1 MATQSKTTF
10 CRICE
15 AVCGMVATVEDG
27 RLVALRPDREHPLS
41 EGFACRKG
49 IAFTEVVNDPDRVT
63 VPLRRASGGGFEE
76 VSWDEALTDIA
87 ERLSDIHQR
96 HGAASIG
103 WYAGNPGAFSYD
115 HIPAVALFLT
125 ALGRRSHLYTAS
137 SQDSHP
143 RLMASQLLYG
153 YPMSVPFPDLS
164 RTDLLV
170 VMGANPVVSHGSL
183 IAAPRM
189 RERMHAIVKRGGRVV
204 VIDPRKTETAA
215 QFEWLGIRPDSDAL
229 LLLSLLQVMFDENL
243 ADHRAVRSRADGV
256 EWLMRRS
263 APFTPEK
270 TESETGIPADT
281 VRALARDLVRT
292 PRAALYGRLGT
303 CSGRSG
309 TLTTYLLDAVNLVA
323 GNVDVPGGAVFGS
336 LGIPGEQ
343 WVVKAF
349 GALLRRGYRRNRTR
363 IGGFGNVIRSE
374 PATLMAREIQEPGD
388 GQLRALFVSAG
399 NPVLS
404 VPNGPALSD
413 AMKTLELSVA
423 LDFYVTE
430 TTSQC
435 DYILPTTTMYEREDF
450 PLLSQ
455 TFLIKPYRQATE
467 AVIAPRGQSRTE
479 WDIIDDLMGRM
490 AGRTRVFRVLA
501 GLRSAAALAGRRFSL
516 RPVVDGIIRFGPGG
530 DLGGLRRGGL
540 TFDSLKTRHPHGK
553 VLSDDLATGVLA
565 KVVSYRGGRIRL
577 VHREIDAAIT
587 ELDRRVSP
595 AGFPL
600 RLIGMR
606 DSRSENS
613 WMHNSPLLM
622 RGERGPKAL
631 IHVDDAGRRGIADGD
646 EIAVRSPFGKIA
658 LPATLTEDIVPG
670 TVAIPHGW
678 GHDGR
683 GGWQL
688 ANRAGGVN
696 VNELMSDDPQDV
708 EPLSG
713 MAWISGVPIEV
724 ERT

>member
-1 MATQSKTTF
+1 MAIEHKTTY

-15 AVCGMVATVEDG
+15 SVCGMVATVEDG
-27 RLVALRPDREHPLS
+27 RLVALRPDKEHPLS
-41 EGFACRKG
+41 AGFACQKG

-63 VPLRRASGGGFEE
+63 VPLRRSSDGRFEE
-76 VSWDEALTDIA
+76 VSWDRALADIA
-87 ERLSDIHQR
+87 ARLGDLHQR
-96 HGAASIG
+96 HGSGSIG

-115 HIPAVALFLT
+115 HIPAVAIFLA

-153 YPMSVPFPDLS
+153 YPLSVPFPDLS

-189 RERMHAIVKRGGRVV
+189 RERMHAIVKRGGRVLV
-204 VIDPRKTETAA
+204 VDPRKTETAA
-215 QFEWLGIRPDSDAL
+215 QFEWLGIRPDGDAL

-243 ADHRAVRSRADGV
+243 ADRRVVRSQADGM
-256 EWLMRRS
+256 EWLMRRC
-263 APFTPEK
+263 APFTPES
-270 TESETGIPADT
+270 TEPETGIPAGT
-281 VRALARDLVRT
+281 VRTLARDLVRT
-292 PRAALYGRLGT
+292 PRAAVYGRLGT

-323 GNVDVPGGAVFGS
+323 GNLDVPGGAVFGS
-336 LGIPGEQ
+336 LGIPGESL
-343 WVVKAF
+343 VVKGF
-349 GALLRRGYRRNRTR
+349 GALLRRCYRRNRTR
-363 IGGFGNVIRSE
+363 IGGFGRVVRSE
-374 PATLMAREIQEPGD
+374 PATLMAKEIEEPGE

-413 AMKTLELSVA
+413 AMRKLELSVA

-430 TTSQC
+430 TTAHC

-455 TFLIKPYRQATE
+455 TFLIKPFRQATA
-467 AVIAPRGQSRTE
+467 AVIAPRGEARTE
-479 WDIIDDLMGRM
+479 WDIIDDLMQRM
-490 AGRTRVFRVLA
+490 SGRTKAFTVLA
-501 GLRSAAALAGRRFSL
+501 GLRSAAALVGRRFSL

-530 DLGGLRRGGL
+530 DLGGFRRGGL
-540 TFDSLKTRHPHGK
+540 SFDSLNTEHPHGK
-553 VLSDDLATGVLA
+553 VLSEDVSTGVLP
-565 KVVSYRGGRIRL
+565 KVVSYRSRRIRL
-577 VHREIDAAIT
+577 VHKEIDADIKA
-587 ELDRRVSP
+587 LSSRVWP
-595 AGFPL
+595 PEYPL

-613 WMHNSPLLM
+613 WMHNAPLLM
-622 RGERGPKAL
+622 RGERGPKAVM
-631 IHVDDAGRRGIADGD
+631 HVDDAGRRGISDGD
-646 EIAVRSPFGKIA
+646 QVSVWSPYGKIA

-678 GHDGR
+678 GHRG
-683 GGWQL
+683 GGWQV
-688 ANRAGGVN
+688 ANEAGGAN
-696 VNELMSDDPQDV
+696 VNELTSDDPDDV
-708 EPLSG
+708 EALSG
-713 MAWISGVPIEV
+713 MAWLSGVPIEV

>member
-1 MATQSKTTF
+1 MATETKTTF

-15 AVCGMVATVEDG
+15 SVCGMVATVEDG

-41 EGFACRKG
+41 EGFACQKG

-63 VPLRRASGGGFEE
+63 APLRRLPDGGFEE

-87 ERLSDIHQR
+87 QRLSDIHER

-103 WYAGNPGAFSYD
+103 WYAGNPGAFSYE

-170 VMGANPVVSHGSL
+170 VLGANPVISHGSL

-204 VIDPRKTETAA
+204 VVDPRKTETAA

-229 LLLSLLQVMFDENL
+229 LLLSLLQVMFDEDL
-243 ADHRAVRSRADGV
+243 ADRRAIRSQADGM
-256 EWLMRRS
+256 EWLMRRC
-263 APFTPEK
+263 APFTPEE
-270 TESETGIPADT
+270 TEAETGIPADT

-292 PRAALYGRLGT
+292 PKAALYGRLGT

-343 WVVKAF
+343 WVVKAV
-349 GALLRRGYRRNRTR
+349 GALMRRGYRQNRTR
-363 IGGFGNVIRSE
+363 IGGFGNLIRSE
-374 PATLMAREIQEPGD
+374 PATLMAKEIEQPGD

-413 AMKTLELSVA
+413 AMKTLDLSVA

-479 WDIIDDLMGRM
+479 WDIIDDLMQRM
-490 AGRTRVFRVLA
+490 SGRTRVFRALA
-501 GLRSAAALAGRRFSL
+501 RLRSAARLAGRRFSL

-540 TFDSLKTRHPHGK
+540 SFDSLKTRHPHGK
-553 VLSDDLATGVLA
+553 VLSDDLATGVLS
-565 KVVSYRGGRIRL
+565 KVVSYRSGRIRL
-577 VHREIDAAIT
+577 VHKDIDAAIKQ
-587 ELDRRVSP
+587 LSRRVSP
-595 AGFPL
+595 PEYPL

-631 IHVDDAGRRGIADGD
+631 IHVDDAGRRNIADGD
-646 EIAVRSPFGKIA
+646 EISVRSPFGKIA

-678 GHDGR
+678 GHNGKGR
-683 GGWQL
+683 WQV

-696 VNELMSDDPQDV
+696 VNELMSDDPEDV
-708 EPLSG
+708 ESLSG